1 MANGTVVVGGQ
12 TYSWATSSKSVTTA
26 NSKTKKGLR
35 DADASFFQKAVDYMD
50 DEGSPKSKPAEGSI
64 GRCDKQPGKGHLTW
78 QIKSASYGDLKFDAT
93 ATTRLRGATAANMT
107 DVLIQLFIISNEQG
121 KDLAIT

>member
-12 TYSWATSSKSVTTA
+12 TYTWATSSKSVTGA

-35 DADASFFQKAVDYMD
+35 DAETSFFQKAVDYMN
-50 DEGSPKSKPAEGSI
+50 DEGSPKSKPADISI
-64 GRCDKQPGKGHLTW
+64 GRCDKQPGTGHLAW
-78 QIKSASYGDLKFDAT
+78 QIEKASMGDLKFDAV
-93 ATTRLRGATAANMT
+93 ATTRLRGATAADMT
-107 DVLIQLFIISNEQG
+107 DVLIQLFIISTDHG